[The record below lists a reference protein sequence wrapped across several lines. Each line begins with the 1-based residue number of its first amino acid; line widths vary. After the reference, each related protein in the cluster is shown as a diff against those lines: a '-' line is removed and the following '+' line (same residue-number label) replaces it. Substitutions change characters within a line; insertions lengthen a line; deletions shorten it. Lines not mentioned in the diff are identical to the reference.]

1 MSHLWRLC
9 TITVYQTYLTVFPHH
24 AMQDRDYYESII
36 MSLGGEVTSKST
48 FDPSATHLVCSRP
61 VRSEKLLAS
70 IASGKWVLHKGYLD
84 ASQKEKHF
92 IQV

>member
-1 MSHLWRLC
+1 ML
-9 TITVYQTYLTVFPHH
+9 
-24 AMQDRDYYESII
+24 QDREYYESII
-36 MSLGGEVTSKST
+36 LSLGGEVTDKPA

-61 VRSEKLLAS
+61 VRNEKLLAS

-84 ASQKEKHF
+84 ASQKENCF